1 MGALFSALMAKI
13 TGGGAMLEVE
23 NDATCDCTCCATT
36 YEVDAPDAPDC
47 SAQHTTDE
55 HNFDEVP
62 VPGLDDAQL
71 DGSWKTVEPT
81 DSQKTKLDI

>member
-13 TGGGAMLEVE
+13 TGAPGDGAMLEVE

-36 YEVDAPDAPDC
+36 YEVPDAPDC
-47 SAQHTTDE
+47 SAQHATDE

-62 VPGLDDAQL
+62 VPGLDDG
-71 DGSWKTVEPT
+71 GSWKTVEPT

>member
-13 TGGGAMLEVE
+13 TGGGSMLEVE

-36 YEVDAPDAPDC
+36 YEVPDAPDC
-47 SAQHTTDE
+47 SAQHATDE

-62 VPGLDDAQL
+62 VPGLDDG
-71 DGSWKTVEPT
+71 GSWKTVEPT

>member
-1 MGALFSALMAKI
+1 MGALFSAMLAKL
-13 TGGGAMLEVE
+13 TGGGSMLEVE

-36 YEVDAPDAPDC
+36 YEVPDAPDC
-47 SAQHTTDE
+47 SAQHATDE

-62 VPGLDDAQL
+62 VPGLDDG
-71 DGSWKTVEPT
+71 GSWKTVEPT

>member
-1 MGALFSALMAKI
+1 MGALFSAMLAKL
-13 TGGGAMLEVE
+13 TGGGSMLEVE

-36 YEVDAPDAPDC
+36 YEVPDAPDC

-62 VPGLDDAQL
+62 VPGLDDG
-71 DGSWKTVEPT
+71 GSWKTVEPT